1 MSANNKIV
9 VRSCSNCSSGQAT
22 MPTLTITEMH
32 VTIENI
38 DILEVAQKFYV
49 ELFYPI
55 SIKRI

>member
-32 VTIENI
+32 VTIENT
-38 DILEVAQKFYV
+38 DILDFAQKIFMSN
-49 ELFYPI
+49 LFILY
-55 SIKRI
+55 K